1 MAEIALPPFQ
11 ALLDEYSSDVLGF
24 LVASVGPHDAE
35 DCFQETFIAALRA
48 YPELRHA
55 RNLRGWLLTIAH
67 RKAVDHHRARTRR
80 PTPGG
85 SGEEV
90 GEAPDSRR
98 AVAAATPPPSPEP
111 AGDPELWRAVA
122 QLPPKQRSS
131 VVLRFATGMSH
142 REIGDTLDVSEE
154 AARRN
159 VHEGLKTLREE
170 FAA

>member
-1 MAEIALPPFQ
+1 VLPPFQ
-11 ALLDEYSSDVLGF
+11 RLLDEHAETVLRF
-24 LVASVGPHDAE
+24 CAASVGPVDAD
-35 DCFQETFIAALRA
+35 DCFQETVVAALRA
-48 YPELRHA
+48 YPKLRHA
-55 RNLRGWLLTIAH
+55 DNLRGWLLTIAH
-67 RKAVDHHRARTRR
+67 RKALDHHRARSRR
-80 PTPGG
+80 AIPGG

-90 GEAPDSRR
+90 GEPADGRR
-98 AVAAATPPPSPEP
+98 TVAAAQPQGPPEP
-111 AGDPELWRAVA
+111 ERDPELWRAVA

-142 REIGDTLDVSEE
+142 REIGETLDVSEE